1 MAVVALNSQEIAILG
16 GYNGKE
22 LGEIFIFNTKTE
34 KCQKVACT
42 DDFKFYVDGNQAALV
57 LPGRVRILT
66 GDN

>member
-34 KCQKVACT
+34 KCQKVAYT